1 MTRHILRKRLALN
14 WKWGPLNSYRIN
26 LDEIDSAGAKVEL
39 HGNALVELVADFKA
53 GLQTQRMLLDDFMQ
67 GFLFTLFQQ
76 KWERYTHYVFYTL
89 RLAELAYL
97 VLIVVQSLM
106 LKREPSNRS
115 VTASNGQ

>member
-1 MTRHILRKRLALN
+1 M
-14 WKWGPLNSYRIN
+14 
-26 LDEIDSAGAKVEL
+26 
-39 HGNALVELVADFKA
+39 ELVGDHRASPA
-53 GLQTQRMLLDDFMQ
+53 TQEMLLDDFMQ